1 MTFERRCTVEMSDVP
16 AVVFECSGCGSSTRI
31 PVSMI
36 ESARIEL
43 LATECPYCRA
53 PSGFGINTQE
63 FRNLRMFC
71 LSLKDFAGSTE
82 GRNLRVNLELRCSD
96 LEAKK

>member
-1 MTFERRCTVEMSDVP
+1 MTFERRCTVEMSDVL

-36 ESARIEL
+36 EAARVET
-43 LATECPYCRA
+43 LATECPYCRTL
-53 PSGFGINTQE
+53 SGFGASTQE

-82 GRNLRVNLELRCSD
+82 GRNLRVNLELRCAD
-96 LEAKK
+96 LETKR